1 MKYLIEMNQTET
13 GFEVKYKEDD
23 QIKTS
28 TFNTQDEAMLFINE
42 LDLTG
47 V

>member
-13 GFEVKYKEDD
+13 GFEVKYKEGDI
-23 QIKTS
+23 IKS
-28 TFNTQDEAMLFINE
+28 AIFNTQDEAMLFMNE

-47 V
+47 L